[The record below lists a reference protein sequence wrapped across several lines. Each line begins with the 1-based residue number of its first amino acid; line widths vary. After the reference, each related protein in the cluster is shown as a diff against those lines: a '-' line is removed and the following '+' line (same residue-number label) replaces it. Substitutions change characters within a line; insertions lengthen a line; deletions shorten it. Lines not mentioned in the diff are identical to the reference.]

1 MTTITHSNRAASA
14 AGFLSQRGPG
24 ALTDVELLDL
34 WNEGDVCAGDNLC
47 RRYVKPLTAFFRRKG
62 VAEPEELV
70 QRVLLGV
77 VRSRARYRG
86 DASFHT
92 FVRTIA
98 RNVLV
103 DLRREQSAKARRWQD
118 LEQDEVPDRATP
130 CVSQQCEARIAFDD
144 LARVWN
150 DLPPQDVELLVEYAY
165 EGTSGPRLASSL
177 EISLPALRSRLR
189 RARARLYELTE
200 GRSHG
205 LAGRHRHLSAVPTVR
220 TRSLV
225 AASSPVA

>member
-1 MTTITHSNRAASA
+1 MTTITHLNQVPAADLEEQ
-14 AGFLSQRGPG
+14 GEPD
-24 ALTDVELLDL
+24 ALTDVELLEL
-34 WNEGDVCAGDNLC
+34 WNDGNMWAGDNLC
-47 RRYVKPLTAFFRRKG
+47 RRYVKPLHAFFRRKG
-62 VAEPEELV
+62 VSEPEELV

-86 DASFHT
+86 EASFHT
-92 FVRTIA
+92 FVRSIA

-150 DLPPQDVELLVEYAY
+150 ELPRQDVELLVEYAY
-165 EGTSGPRLASSL
+165 EGTSGPRLANSL
-177 EISLPALRSRLR
+177 DISLPALRSRLR
-189 RARARLYELTE
+189 RARARLFELTE
-200 GRSHG
+200 GHG
-205 LAGRHRHLSAVPTVR
+205 HAMTPRHRQVSRAPSGRPPSHVAVAR
-220 TRSLV
+220 
-225 AASSPVA
+225 PVA